1 MSSHVSVPI
10 TSVSQVTGVENSKCL
25 ETMHIL
31 DMEKNWNQ
39 WELNVDPIRQVCK
52 THRFYK

>member
-52 THRFYK
+52 THSFYK